1 MKSLASIMAALGV
14 LAVFSASPAP
24 AEAGH
29 RYRYSYSHSRLH
41 SNLQHNSFHRQL
53 THRSAHRYPM
63 SFRSHSRLH
72 DNLDHD
78 AFHDRLYHRSAHRSY
93 QPSFGF
99 SFGGYRGGSSFG
111 YHRTGYDR
119 WFSVR
124 LRHH

>member
-24 AEAGH
+24 AEAG
-29 RYRYSYSHSRLH
+29 YRYSYSHSRLH